1 MRYLPKSPADRVE
14 MLAAIAET
22 APGTTPG
29 AMPGAMPGLMSI
41 DDLFASIPEEYQLK
55 RDLAVPRQ
63 HSESEILD
71 RFRAFAENNATGYAS
86 FLGAGVYRHYTPVII
101 DSLVLRGEFLTSYT
115 PYQPEISQG
124 TLQAMFE
131 FQTMI
136 CELTGMEIANASMYD
151 GSTGAAEAMMMAV
164 RVTGRDKAVVA
175 RTLHP
180 EYREVVRTYAQHQ
193 EIPIVE
199 VGYAANGRVDMAALD
214 AAITSET
221 ACVMVQS
228 PNFFGTIEDV
238 AAIAEMAHAKGA
250 LLIVSIAEAVS
261 LGIVRPPAEADIV
274 SLEAQSFGVAI
285 GYGGPYCGVIACKE
299 KFLRQMP
306 GRIVGETKDVNG
318 KRGFVLTLSTREQ
331 HIRREK
337 ATSNICTN
345 QALVAMMVTIF
356 LTVYGKEGLREL
368 AEHNLAKAAYLR
380 SVLTACHSERSEEPP
395 YFARSGPK
403 LLFEGAPR
411 FHEFV
416 VELPSDAAE
425 VNEALLARKIIG
437 GLALAKWYPELGANV
452 SLWCATEVTTRRQM
466 DAAAEALKAV
476 APAVEMVRA

>member
-1 MRYLPKSPADRVE
+1 MRYLPKSPKDREE
-14 MLAAIAET
+14 MLKEIGVDSIA
-22 APGTTPG
+22 
-29 AMPGAMPGLMSI
+29 
-41 DDLFASIPEEYQLK
+41 DLFATIPAEYHLK

-71 RFRAFAENNATGYAS
+71 RFREFAENNATGYAS
-86 FLGAGVYRHYTPVII
+86 FLGAGVYRHYKPVII

-115 PYQPEISQG
+115 PYQPEIAQG

-175 RTLHP
+175 RTVHP
-180 EYREVVRTYAQHQ
+180 EYREVLATYAQHQ
-193 EIPIVE
+193 EIPIAE
-199 VGYAANGRVDMAALD
+199 VGYTANGRVDLAALD

-221 ACVMVQS
+221 ACVMIQS

-238 AAIAEMAHAKGA
+238 AAIAELAHAKGA

-261 LGIVRPPAEADIV
+261 LGIVRAPAEADIV
-274 SLEAQSFGVAI
+274 SMEAQSFGVALS
-285 GYGGPYCGVIACKE
+285 YGGPYCGVIACKE

-306 GRIVGETKDVNG
+306 GRLVGETKDADG
-318 KRGFVLTLSTREQ
+318 KRGYVLTLSTREQ

-356 LTVYGKEGLREL
+356 LTVYGKQGLREL
-368 AEHNLAKAAYLR
+368 AEHNLAKAAYLK
-380 SVLTACHSERSEEPP
+380 SALGADAKV
-395 YFARSGPK
+395 
-403 LLFEGAPR
+403 LFEGAPR

-416 VELPSDAAE
+416 VELPASAE
-425 VNEALLARKIIG
+425 ETNAALLERKIIG
-437 GLALAKWYPELGANV
+437 GLSLEKWYPELGPNA
-452 SLWCATEVTTRRQM
+452 SLWCATEMTTREQM
-466 DAAAEALKAV
+466 DAASDALRTVVPAAELT
-476 APAVEMVRA
+476 RA